1 MRGAMKERTSGD
13 CVGSSTGIA
22 FALPVGMYDRRN
34 GPVDRRASGRG
45 GRRSTDAMRSE
56 ADTLRVE
63 WEDLDESAG
72 SHDMSGR
79 EFDDE
84 TIADHA
90 ELGPASRPLVPPR
103 K

>member
-1 MRGAMKERTSGD
+1 
-13 CVGSSTGIA
+13 
-22 FALPVGMYDRRN
+22 
-34 GPVDRRASGRG
+34 
-45 GRRSTDAMRSE
+45 MRSQG
-56 ADTLRVE
+56 DTLSVE

-90 ELGPASRPLVPPR
+90 ELGPANRPFVPPR